1 MMKKSRALFLQI
13 LKVCLL
19 NSYVAKFWALI
30 FIQRLFTLSVSFGF
44 HGPPLITFKT
54 ELRGL
59 NLGKSDGIT
68 HWLMISACKCSL
80 LCMQNTSLKIWKSP
94 KLPCCILIQPR
105 PNVLHSL
112 IVPDVTAAMFVER
125 TIAEKS
131 LGNLILLLCK
141 ISATLLFWH
150 QFRSRVVF
158 DIIFSSI
165 QLFQDFKVSN
175 GGPLK
180 RKIPV
185 QI

>member
-19 NSYVAKFWALI
+19 NTYVAKFWALI

-80 LCMQNTSLKIWKSP
+80 LCMQNTSLKIWKP
-94 KLPCCILIQPR
+94 ETP
-105 PNVLHSL
+105 VLH
-112 IVPDVTAAMFVER
+112 ID
-125 TIAEKS
+125 
-131 LGNLILLLCK
+131 
-141 ISATLLFWH
+141 SATSKRITFFDCTWRH
-150 QFRSRVVF
+150 GSHVCGKNNSGKVFREF
-158 DIIFSSI
+158 DSIIMQNFSYIIVLAPI
-165 QLFQDFKVSN
+165 Q
-175 GGPLK
+175 
-180 RKIPV
+180 
-185 QI
+185 